1 MNTSKIIPDEI
12 LREVL
17 FLSLEDRDLERRLC
31 RLEEMLE
38 EMKKNDADEEDV

>member
-1 MNTSKIIPDEI
+1 MNTSKIIPDET
-12 LREVL
+12 LKEVL

-38 EMKKNDADEEDV
+38 EMKENDADEEDV